1 METMSS
7 GGKKKGPA
15 FDSPQQQA
23 WLQLW
28 RTYDRLKA
36 LEDQLFG
43 SFEISSQQYNL
54 LRLLEAASPDPLRTL
69 DLARRMISRSPDIT
83 RMLDRL
89 ESQGWIAR
97 DRPKDNRRTVLVSI
111 TPAGLRLLQK
121 IARPLA
127 ECHQQQLGHLGKDSL
142 SELVRLLKAAG
153 APHEPEGSPWGAAG
167 GADPR

>member
-1 METMSS
+1 MSS
-7 GGKKKGPA
+7 GGKKKGPV

-28 RTYDRLKA
+28 RTYDRLKV

-54 LRLLEAASPDPLRTL
+54 LRLLEAASPDALRTL

-89 ESQGWIAR
+89 ESQGW
-97 DRPKDNRRTVLVSI
+97 
-111 TPAGLRLLQK
+111 
-121 IARPLA
+121 
-127 ECHQQQLGHLGKDSL
+127 
-142 SELVRLLKAAG
+142 
-153 APHEPEGSPWGAAG
+153 
-167 GADPR
+167 